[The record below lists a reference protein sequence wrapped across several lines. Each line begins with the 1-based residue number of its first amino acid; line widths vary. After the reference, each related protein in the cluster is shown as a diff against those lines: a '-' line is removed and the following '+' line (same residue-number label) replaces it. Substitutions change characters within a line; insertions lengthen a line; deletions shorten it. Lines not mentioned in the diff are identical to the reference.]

1 MNVSNSNKTYSHDF
15 YASAFYYNDTNL
27 KEYTPL
33 IHGILSP
40 VHDGLILFILWISYK
55 VHRAVY
61 RTLSRLGSRHI
72 NTIIL
77 ANIVRKL
84 NSIVIINFASSNT
97 FCLEAHSTWFMKGI
111 FNPYV
116 LSLFDKKLIS

>member
-40 VHDGLILFILWISYK
+40 VHNGLILFILWISYK

-77 ANIVRKL
+77 ANIVRKI
-84 NSIVIINFASSNT
+84 NSIVTINSQ
-97 FCLEAHSTWFMKGI
+97 
-111 FNPYV
+111 V
-116 LSLFDKKLIS
+116 LTHLAWHMVY

>member
-97 FCLEAHSTWFMKGI
+97 FPFEAHGTRFMKGI

-116 LSLFDKKLIS
+116 LSLFAKKLIS

>member
-97 FCLEAHSTWFMKGI
+97 SRLEAHSTWFMKGI